1 MRARVAGSDV
11 FVGTGSR
18 PFDRSCPTVVFLHG
32 AGMDH
37 TVWVMP
43 ARHFARKGFSIVAPD
58 LPGHGRSGG
67 QSLDSV
73 VAMTDWLAQLLEE
86 LQVARAAIVGHSMGA
101 LVAYTFAA
109 RHRALC
115 GQLVVL
121 GISAPMPVT
130 AALLDAAKDNHH
142 AAFEMANTWS
152 HSRRGK
158 IGGNE
163 TPGVWMFAGGER
175 LMERTDAG
183 VFHADLAACNA
194 FRPPTAQDIDCPV
207 MVISGSADQ
216 MTPPARGRNVV
227 AELSQA
233 QCAVELVE
241 IAGSGHAMLTERPN
255 AVLDALITALI
266 R

>member
-1 MRARVAGSDV
+1 MRATVAGSDV
-11 FVGTGSR
+11 FIGTGSR
-18 PFDRSCPTVVFLHG
+18 PFDRSNRIAVFLHG

-43 ARHFARKGFSIVAPD
+43 TRHFARKGFSIVAPD
-58 LPGHGRSGG
+58 LPGHGRSAGAP
-67 QSLDSV
+67 LDSI
-73 VAMTDWLAQLLEE
+73 VAMADWLAELLEE
-86 LQVARAAIVGHSMGA
+86 LEVASAAIIGHSMGS

-109 RHRALC
+109 RHRELC
-115 GQLVVL
+115 RQLVVL

-130 AALLDAAKDNHH
+130 AALLAAAKADHH
-142 AAFEMANTWS
+142 AAFEMANAWS

-163 TPGVWMFAGGER
+163 TPGLWMFTGGER
-175 LMERTDAG
+175 LLERTRAG
-183 VFHADLAACNA
+183 VFHADLAACDT
-194 FRPPTAQDIDCPV
+194 FEPPPAQDIGCPV

-233 QCAVELVE
+233 HCEVALVE
-241 IAGSGHAMLTERPN
+241 IAGSGHAMLSERPN
-255 AVLDALITALI
+255 GVLDALISALT
-266 R
+266 